1 VSQPTSPAA
10 LPPKP
15 FDVTSVTI
23 EDEMKSSYLDYA
35 MSVIVARA
43 LPDVRDGLKPVHR
56 RILYGMNESGYD
68 WNRAYRKSAR
78 IVGDVM
84 GKYHPHG
91 DAAIYDS
98 MVRMA
103 QDFSMRLEL
112 IDGQGNFGSM
122 DGDPPAAMRY
132 TEARLHKAA
141 AALLADI
148 DKETV
153 EFGPNYDD
161 STVEPTV
168 LPAQFPNL
176 LVNGGAG
183 IAVGMATNIPTHNLG
198 EVIDACCAY
207 IDNPEITLDSL
218 MAHVPG
224 PDFPTGGIV
233 LGKQGIL
240 EAYRTGR
247 GSIVVRSRCT
257 IEEIRKDRQAI
268 VVTEIPYQV
277 NKARLVERIA
287 EVSQLKLVEG
297 ITDLRDESDRDGV
310 RIVVELSRTVNPEVV
325 LNQLY
330 RHTPLQTSFGINM
343 LALNG
348 GRPELL
354 GLREV
359 IQAFIAFRE
368 EVITKRTRFDLRKAR
383 ERAHILIGL
392 AIAVVNLDPV
402 IKLIRE
408 APDPSVARQKLV
420 EAEWPV
426 HDLSP
431 LIELVNEPGR
441 GIVDGKYKL
450 SEEQAKAILD
460 LRLHRLTGLERDK
473 IADDLKALV
482 TEIADYL
489 DILSSRKRLYS
500 IMRSELVKIKEE
512 FPDKRRTELAE
523 GDVETDIEDLIQPE
537 DMVVTVTHGGY
548 IKRVPLSTYRAQRR
562 GGRGRSGMATRDEDF
577 LSRVFVANTHTPML
591 FFSSRGMVYQLKVFR
606 LPLGTPQA
614 RGKAMINILPLEEG
628 ETISTLM
635 PLPADESK
643 WAGMHVM
650 FATSTG
656 NVRRNA
662 LSDFLNIKANGK
674 IAMKLEEGER
684 LIGVATCGEDEDILL
699 SARSGKCIRFHVG
712 DVRVFAGRTSTGVRG
727 IRLENDDVISM
738 SVLRHAEYDAAERAA
753 YLRMAKAR
761 RAPEAGADEAEA
773 APESAAP
780 EEGEETAVPAI
791 TLSEERF
798 AEMAAREEFI
808 LTVTANGF
816 GKRSSA
822 YEYRVAGRG
831 GKGIAN
837 IEVTKKNG
845 EVVASFPVR
854 ESDQIMLVTN
864 GGQLIRTRVN
874 DIRIAGRKTQGVTV
888 FKVSDDERVMS
899 VTRLSEDDAAE
910 GSGNG
915 NGNPSPS
922 GPDAEPGPGAGGSD
936 GEGDANA

>member
-1 VSQPTSPAA
+1 
-10 LPPKP
+10 
-15 FDVTSVTI
+15 
-23 EDEMKSSYLDYA
+23 MKSSYLDYA

-56 RILYGMNESGYD
+56 RILYGMNEAGYD

-161 STVEPTV
+161 STVEPNV

-207 IDNPEITLDSL
+207 IDNPEVTLEDL

-224 PDFPTGGIV
+224 PDFPTGGIL

-240 EAYRTGR
+240 DAYRTGR
-247 GSIVVRSRCT
+247 GSVVVRSRCT

-287 EVSQLKLVEG
+287 EVSQEKLVEG
-297 ITDLRDESDRDGV
+297 ITDLRDESDREGV

-368 EVITKRTRFDLRKAR
+368 EVITKRTRFELRKAR

-392 AIAVVNLDPV
+392 AIAVVNLDPM

-408 APDPSVARQKLV
+408 APDPGVARQKLM
-420 EAEWPV
+420 ETEWPV
-426 HDLSP
+426 KDLQP

-441 GIVDGKYKL
+441 GIVDGKYRL
-450 SEEQAKAILD
+450 SEDQAKAILD

-482 TEIADYL
+482 KEIEDYL
-489 DILSSRKRLYS
+489 DILASKERLYS
-500 IMRSELVKIKEE
+500 IMRGELTKIKEE

-523 GDVETDIEDLIQPE
+523 GEVETDIEDLIQPE

-562 GGRGRSGMATRDEDF
+562 GGRGRAGMATRDEDF
-577 LSRVFVANTHTPML
+577 LSQVFVANTHTPML

-614 RGKAMINILPLEEG
+614 RGKAMINILPLAEG

-643 WAGMHVM
+643 WASMHVM

-684 LIGVATCGEDEDILL
+684 LIGVATCGEDQDVLL

-727 IRLENDDVISM
+727 IKLENDDVISM
-738 SVLRHAEYDAAERAA
+738 TMLRHTEYDPAERAA

-761 RAPEAGADEAEA
+761 RGGDEAEA
-773 APESAAP
+773 PAETAAP
-780 EEGEETAVPAI
+780 EEGEEAAVPAI
-791 TLSEERF
+791 TLTEERF
-798 AEMAAREEFI
+798 AEMAAREDFI

-854 ESDQIMLVTN
+854 DTDQIMLVTN

-888 FKVSDDERVMS
+888 FKVGEGERVMS
-899 VTRLSEDDAAE
+899 VTRLGEEDAA
-910 GSGNG
+910 
-915 NGNPSPS
+915 
-922 GPDAEPGPGAGGSD
+922 DA
-936 GEGDANA
+936 